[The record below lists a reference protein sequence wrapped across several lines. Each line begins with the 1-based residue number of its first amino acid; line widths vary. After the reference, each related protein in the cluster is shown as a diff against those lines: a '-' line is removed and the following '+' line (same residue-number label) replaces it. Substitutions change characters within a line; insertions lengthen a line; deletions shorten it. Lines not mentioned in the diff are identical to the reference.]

1 MKKLLLVFLLT
12 FTWACLY
19 GQKSGVTDLFT
30 DEKALNLKL
39 TLGIK
44 ELKKKTNDSVY
55 LPGMLYVQKPD
66 ASWDSL
72 KVNLRARGIFRRK
85 TCYFPPVRIKMG
97 KSDSKNSIF
106 EGNKSLKLVLPCETG
121 SDKNMLIMKE
131 YIAYQLYEQISPYY
145 FNTRLA
151 NVDFGDS
158 DGKKAKRYQLTGFL
172 IEDDDLVAKRHKAKI
187 VENRKLHP
195 RGLND
200 TLALR
205 HDLFQFMIS
214 NIDWSTTFEH
224 NSKLM
229 FKEPATYIPLAYD
242 FDMSGLVDAPY
253 GRGDEN
259 AVAGG
264 ERVYRGFCRNENVT
278 QSVRQEFVDKEA
290 AMMGVVDRYQTELS
304 AGDIRIMKRY
314 LAEFFSIMKDP
325 KLFKANITDKCRTKS

>member
-1 MKKLLLVFLLT
+1 MKKLLPLFLLT
-12 FTWACLY
+12 FPWACLY

-30 DEKALNLKL
+30 EEKPLNLKL
-39 TLGIK
+39 NFGIK
-44 ELKKKTNDSVY
+44 EIKKKTNDSVY
-55 LPGMLYVQKPD
+55 LPGMLYVQQPD

-72 KVNLRARGIFRRK
+72 KVDLRARGIFRRK
-85 TCYFPPVRIKMG
+85 NCFFPPVRIKMG
-97 KSDSKNSIF
+97 KSDTKNSVF
-106 EGNKSLKLVLPCETG
+106 AGNKSLKLVLPCETG
-121 SDKNMLIMKE
+121 GDKNTLIVKE

-145 FNTRLA
+145 FNTRLV
-151 NVDFGDS
+151 NVDFGDV
-158 DGKKAKRYQLTGFL
+158 DGKKIKRYQLTGFL

-229 FKEPATYIPLAYD
+229 FKEPSTYIPLAYD

-278 QSVRQEFVDKEA
+278 QAVRQEFVDKESV
-290 AMMGVVDRYQTELS
+290 MMGIVDGFQAVLS
-304 AGDIRIMKRY
+304 PGDIKIMKRY
-314 LAEFFSIMKDP
+314 LGEFFSIMKDP
-325 KLFKANITDKCRTKS
+325 NLFKANITDKCRTKS